1 MKGFRN
7 LPILILALC
16 YKPGD
21 VLNSCDSS
29 DLQALSGGLLINL
42 KAFKGTKSLT
52 EKFTYTDI
60 EVVDPDT
67 GAYPLTTSDYYPIKI
82 EWEKNAVK
90 PNYEVVASTVKKD
103 TYTQIA
109 SGIIINNSESNDGKE
124 AIMALATEKYVF
136 VYGLS
141 GVGVDTDKYQ
151 VLGSKNGLQ
160 FVVEATSDDVG
171 GRVTGSLRS
180 LEGGGEPNPNGYN
193 FLLATGLA
201 DTETLFNNRFLVVT
215 P

>member
-1 MKGFRN
+1 M
-7 LPILILALC
+7 ALC

-21 VLNSCDSS
+21 VDKSCDSS

-42 KAFKGTKSLT
+42 KAFKGTKAAT
-52 EKFTYTDI
+52 KKFTLEDI
-60 EVVDPDT
+60 EVIDPDT
-67 GAYPLTTSDYYPIKI
+67 GAYPLETSDYYPVKI

-90 PNYEVVASTVKKD
+90 PNYEVVSSTVKKD
-103 TYTQIA
+103 TYTHVA
-109 SGIIINNSESNDGKE
+109 SGIIINNSESNEGKE
-124 AIMALATEKYVF
+124 TTMALATEKWVL
-136 VYGLS
+136 VYALS
-141 GVGVDTDKYQ
+141 GVGLDADKYQ
-151 VLGSKNGLQ
+151 VLGAKNGLQ

-180 LEGGGEPNPNGYN
+180 LEGGGESNPNGYN
-193 FLLATGLA
+193 FLLSTGVA